1 MSSQTDDAAA
11 PPLRRVPVRETRTAT
26 GIAFLAWTIAVYD
39 FILFGTLLPRISESF
54 GWSTS
59 HALLVSTLV
68 SVGTAIVVL
77 GVGPVVDR
85 LGRRKG
91 MIISVAGTA
100 ASSAATAATAGAA
113 SLIGVRS
120 ISGLGL
126 AEQSVNATY
135 LNEIYAVTD
144 DEKIRRNRG
153 FVYSMVQTGWPIGA
167 LLAAAFVA
175 VVTAIFGEG
184 AWRLAF
190 LLATVPAVIVAL
202 LCRKLHE
209 SPQFELQQ
217 RIRALRKSG
226 DDAGAARLA
235 AAYDLDGNTAA
246 PFRRIFHGVHL
257 RNTIVLSVA
266 WLFNWFA
273 IQTFSVLG
281 TTVLETGK
289 GIDASNTLLM
299 VVVSNLVGAIGYLAH
314 GWAGDRFGRRNTIVV
329 GWLLSGGFFAAM
341 LLGPSNPL
349 FVIGTYMMGLFFLL
363 GPYAAIMFL
372 QAECFTTD
380 CRATG
385 SSFIGAMS
393 QPGAIIGGF
402 ILTGLTATAVP
413 YSTAALYVGAVGAV
427 ISAVVVLFVRKVSTG
442 DDVEESAATV
452 EAPA

>member
-1 MSSQTDDAAA
+1 
-11 PPLRRVPVRETRTAT
+11 
-26 GIAFLAWTIAVYD
+26 
-39 FILFGTLLPRISESF
+39 
-54 GWSTS
+54 
-59 HALLVSTLV
+59 
-68 SVGTAIVVL
+68 
-77 GVGPVVDR
+77 
-85 LGRRKG
+85 
-91 MIISVAGTA
+91 
-100 ASSAATAATAGAA
+100 
-113 SLIGVRS
+113 
-120 ISGLGL
+120 
-126 AEQSVNATY
+126 
-135 LNEIYAVTD
+135 
-144 DEKIRRNRG
+144 
-153 FVYSMVQTGWPIGA
+153 
-167 LLAAAFVA
+167 
-175 VVTAIFGEG
+175 
-184 AWRLAF
+184 
-190 LLATVPAVIVAL
+190 
-202 LCRKLHE
+202 
-209 SPQFELQQ
+209 
-217 RIRALRKSG
+217 
-226 DDAGAARLA
+226 
-235 AAYDLDGNTAA
+235 
-246 PFRRIFHGVHL
+246 
-257 RNTIVLSVA
+257 LSVA

-349 FVIGTYMMGLFFLL
+349 YVIGTYMMGLFFLL

-402 ILTGLTATAVP
+402 ILTGLTAAAVP